1 MVVIGDLS
9 ALRVRAEIN
18 EQDLGRIRVG
28 QSVQVRAGAFHG
40 REFDGKVSAVARVV
54 GPSRINSGDPR
65 KFSDVDVLEVLV
77 DLPNAG
83 PLVVGEQVD
92 VYFKSERVD
101 QVETQ

>member
-1 MVVIGDLS
+1 V
-9 ALRVRAEIN
+9 N
-18 EQDLGRIRVG
+18 EQDLGRIHVG
-28 QSVQVRAGAFHG
+28 QAVLVRANAFHG
-40 REFDGKVSAVARVV
+40 REFDGHVASIARVV

-77 DLPNAG
+77 DLPSPG

-92 VYFKSERVD
+92 VYFKS